1 MNVLFDKT
9 SPVVGE
15 MTITFDKADYQERVE
30 KALKDYRKKASM
42 PGFRPGQ
49 VPMSLLKKRFGDQVT
64 AEEVQKMLSE
74 KLYSYIREEK
84 IDMLG
89 EPLASEKQPAIDFN
103 ADQLVFMFDI
113 ALAPQ
118 MDAKLSEADKITW
131 YNIKVDDEMVDR
143 QVQAYAQRNGQ
154 YTQVDEWQEGD
165 MTKGLIA
172 ELDEQGNTKEGGIQV
187 EGAVIL
193 PGYFKDDEQ
202 KQKFAGVHKNT
213 VITFNPAKAYAESDI
228 ELSSLLKIS
237 KEEAANVRGDFSY
250 QIDEITRYVPSELN
264 QELFDVVL
272 GKDAVKSEDEFRA
285 AVKKQLEAQFAQDSQ
300 FRFMVDVRQYLTDRV
315 GQLEWP
321 DALLKRIMRANNPD
335 KGEEYVEQNYEG
347 SIKELQWHLMK
358 EQLADQTGIKV
369 EQDDVMEMAKKR
381 TRMQFAQY
389 GMGNVPDELITNYA
403 TDMLKKRE
411 QVDNLVAQCVE
422 EKLGEA
428 LKKIVKLTKKSV
440 TLEQFNKLYE
450 DKK

>member
-1 MNVLFDKT
+1 MNVQFDKT

-15 MTITFDKADYQERVE
+15 LTITFDKADYQDRVD
-30 KALKDYRKKASM
+30 KALKDYRRKASM

-49 VPMSLLKKRFGDQVT
+49 VPMSLLKKRFGDQIT
-64 AEEVQKMLSE
+64 AEEVQKLLSE
-74 KLYSYIREEK
+74 KLYGYIREEK

-89 EPLASEKQPAIDFN
+89 DPLASEKQPEIDFN
-103 ADQLVFMFDI
+103 ADQLTFIFDI

-118 MDAKLSEADKITW
+118 MDAKLSDADKITW
-131 YNIKVDDEMVDR
+131 YNIKVDDEMIDR
-143 QVQAYAQRNGQ
+143 QVKAYAQRGGN
-154 YTQVDEWQEGD
+154 YIKVNEWQEGD

-187 EGAVIL
+187 EDAVIL
-193 PGYFKDDEQ
+193 PGYFKDADE
-202 KQKFAGVHKNT
+202 KKKFEGVQVNT

-228 ELSSLLKIS
+228 ELSSLLKIT

-250 QIDEITRYVPSELN
+250 QVNEITRYVPAELN
-264 QELFDVVL
+264 QELFDSVL

-285 AVKKQLEAQFAQDSQ
+285 AVKKQLENQFAIDSQ
-300 FRFMVDVRQYLTDRV
+300 YRFMVDVRKYLEDRI

-335 KGEEYVEQNYEG
+335 KEDDYVEKNYEG
-347 SIKELQWHLMK
+347 SIKELQWHLIK

-369 EQDDVMEMAKKR
+369 EQADVLESAKKQ

-389 GMGNVPDELITNYA
+389 GMANVPDELVTNYA
-403 TDMLKKRE
+403 NEMLKKRE
-411 QVDNLVAQCVE
+411 QVDGLVARCVE

-428 LKKIVKLTKKSV
+428 LKSVVKLSKKSV

-450 DKK
+450 EK